1 MQKKLLLVP
10 PDTRPPTLEFP
21 VKLARAVGLEVFTP
35 PLEALNTLNQPGN
48 FEILKAW
55 LLKNVAKTDL
65 LILSLE
71 QLTLGGMIPARQV
84 DDSLDEVLKKL
95 KLLSHLKTLNP
106 NLSILAFGVI
116 VRVAHGNDP
125 LEEKLYYGD
134 YGDSLRAYSEA
145 FDKFQRQN
153 TREHEEHLWQITK
166 TLPNTILSNW
176 LKTRQRNFEMHQ
188 KALELAQVGIIDH
201 LCLTLDDTSTFG
213 LASYDRRRLEAR
225 TDDLKLWHKV
235 DIYPGA
241 NEVPATLLARALQE
255 KPSKV
260 YVRYSGVNGA
270 HAGMKYEDRPAGELI
285 KSHLRA
291 ARCIQVDTLTEADFV
306 LAVNTPAVTQTEDRP
321 DFLNVDTAARHLP
334 EFVDFIRQ
342 CLNTNKPVSVADI
355 AYPNGAEERFI
366 KLLETLPLAQLSG
379 FSGWNTAG
387 NTLGSAIA
395 MGILYQQIKYHSLWI
410 EILFNR
416 FVDDYLYQTLIR
428 NDVYK
433 HFQQLD
439 HFDLGEKK
447 LEVETLVNQKI
458 EPLAL
463 EFWGKHF
470 ATSQLTLQWKG
481 AHLAWPR
488 LFTGVFPFEV
498 NHDL

>member
-1 MQKKLLLVP
+1 MQQTLLFIP

-21 VKLARAVGLEVFTP
+21 VKLAQAVGLSVFTP
-35 PLEALNTLNQPGN
+35 PLEALNDLNQPGS
-48 FEILKAW
+48 FEILKTW
-55 LLKNVAKTDL
+55 LLENVAKANL
-65 LILSLE
+65 LVLSLE
-71 QLTLGGMIPARQV
+71 QLTLGGMIPARRV

-95 KLLSHLKTLNP
+95 ELISYLKTLNP
-106 NLSILAFGVI
+106 NLRILAFGVI

-125 LEEKLYYGD
+125 LEEKPYYSD

-153 TREHEEHLWQITK
+153 TREHEERLWQITK
-166 TLPNTILSNW
+166 TLPNAILENW
-176 LKTRQRNFEMHQ
+176 LKTRQRNFEMHK
-188 KALELAQVGIIDH
+188 KALGLTRARIIDH
-201 LCLTLDDTSTFG
+201 LCLTLDDTSTYG

-225 TDDLKLWHKV
+225 TDELKLWHKV

-241 NEVPATLLARALQE
+241 DEVPVTLLARSLQE
-255 KPSKV
+255 TPSKV

-285 KSHLRA
+285 KTHLRA
-291 ARCIQVDTLTEADFV
+291 ARCIQVDSLGEADFV

-321 DFLNVDTAARHLP
+321 DFLNVDTATRHLP
-334 EFVDFIRQ
+334 EFVDFIGQ
-342 CLNTNKPVSVADI
+342 CLNTNKPISVADI

-395 MGILYQQIKYHSLWI
+395 MGILCQQINHRALWI

-416 FVDDYLYQTLIR
+416 FVDDYLYQTLVR

-463 EFWGKHF
+463 EFWQKHF
-470 ATSQLTLQWKG
+470 ASTGFSLQWKP
-481 AHLAWPR
+481 AYLSWPR

-498 NHDL
+498 I